1 MLEREAQVTEFE
13 ERVVNVNRCAKVV
26 KGGRRFSF
34 AALVVVGNKNGKIGM
49 GLGKAK
55 EVAEAIRKAGEAA
68 HRNLIEVHVQ
78 DGTIPHDITIK
89 FCATNTLLL
98 PAAPG
103 TGVIAGAA
111 ARAVLELA
119 GINNILTKVYG
130 STNPLTVVRACIKGL
145 TSQRNQQEFAAL
157 RGNVGFAQ
165 NAPEK
170 VADKVTEKVAEKVP
184 EEAVEKVVENKE
196 ESKNESLAT
205 EETKEKSV
213 ESSTKS
219 GEIE

>member
-78 DGTIPHDITIK
+78 DGTIPHDIIIK
-89 FCATNTLLL
+89 FGATKMLLL

-165 NAPEK
+165 NA
-170 VADKVTEKVAEKVP
+170 TEKAAEKVL
-184 EEAVEKVVENKE
+184 EESVKKVVENKE
-196 ESKNESLAT
+196 ESKKESLAT

-213 ESSTKS
+213 ESTTKS
-219 GEIE
+219 GETE

>member
-78 DGTIPHDITIK
+78 DGTIPHDIIIK
-89 FCATNTLLL
+89 LGATKMLLL

-165 NAPEK
+165 NA
-170 VADKVTEKVAEKVP
+170 TEKAAEKVL
-184 EEAVEKVVENKE
+184 EESVKKVVENKE
-196 ESKNESLAT
+196 ESKKESLAT

-213 ESSTKS
+213 ESTTKS
-219 GEIE
+219 GETE